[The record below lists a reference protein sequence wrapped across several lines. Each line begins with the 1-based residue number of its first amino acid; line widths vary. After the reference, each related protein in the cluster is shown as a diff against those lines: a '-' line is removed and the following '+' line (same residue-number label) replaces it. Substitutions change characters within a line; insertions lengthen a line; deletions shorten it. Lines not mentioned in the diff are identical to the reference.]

1 MARRVRSATMGYVV
15 GGSRHKWWH
24 GCLPG
29 RDVGVPPQHNRQFI
43 RHCRAARAGAGS
55 APLGLD
61 PYHSGGPPR
70 VSAQELA
77 FQTIFIPVS
86 FSCMVTWPTS
96 VHRPRWTRDGR
107 CPLPA
112 RASRMPQRVEN
123 QYGIPAENSVQDAC
137 PQGRGP
143 GKYGGPRPPRRHGLV
158 TRAVGLGGH
167 DVKGGRRPQL
177 TIGKPHPR
185 LQDFHSRVVT
195 AAPHRQ
201 ELICVGPR
209 PGPAAHYASRGVAV
223 A

>member
-1 MARRVRSATMGYVV
+1 MARRVRSAAMGYVV
-15 GGSRHKWWH
+15 GGSRHKWAW
-24 GCLPG
+24 LPSG
-29 RDVGVPPQHNRQFI
+29 ARRWSSPTTQPSVYSALPRGG
-43 RHCRAARAGAGS
+43 RAGAGP
-55 APLGLD
+55 APLGLW

-70 VSAQELA
+70 VSARELA
-77 FQTIFIPVS
+77 FQTIFIPVG
-86 FSCMVTWPTS
+86 FSCMVVRPTS

-107 CPLPA
+107 CPPPA
-112 RASRMPQRVEN
+112 RVYCIPQKVEN
-123 QYGIPAENSVQDAC
+123 QCGIPAENNVQDAC

-167 DVKGGRRPQL
+167 DLKGGRRPQL
-177 TIGKPHPR
+177 TIGKPRPR
-185 LQDFHSRVVT
+185 LRDFHSRVVT

-209 PGPAAHYASRGVAV
+209 PGLAAHHASRGVAV